1 MIIRVL
7 VDNETSQHDLGA
19 EHGLSILL
27 EFEGR
32 KVLFDFGQ
40 SLLLFK
46 NAKAM
51 GVDLSDVDY
60 AILSHGHYDHGGGLN
75 HFMDICPGAPVY
87 IRKGALDGHYA
98 RRENGRIENI
108 GLAPLVGN
116 GVVFTAEEHQIEEG
130 VMLFSVPPATG
141 FEPSGNRV
149 LFQMDESGCYI
160 RDSFMHEQN
169 LLIEKDGVTL
179 LVAGCAHRGIVNIL
193 EWVKKK
199 YNIIPQF
206 VIGGFHL
213 GKMLDDEETE
223 TLALHRIAKY
233 LIGTQAK
240 YYTGHCTGLASYHK
254 LKGILRDRIGY
265 AEAGSVLAISK
276 GEYES

>member
-7 VDNETSQHDLGA
+7 VDNETSQKDLGA

-27 EFEGR
+27 EFER
-32 KVLFDFGQ
+32 KKVLFDFGQ

-46 NAKAM
+46 NTEAM
-51 GVDLSDVDY
+51 GIDLSDVDY
-60 AILSHGHYDHGGGLN
+60 AILSHGHYDHGGGLK
-75 HFMDICPGAPVY
+75 HFMEICPGAPVY
-87 IRKGALDGHYA
+87 IRKDAFDGHYA
-98 RRENGRIENI
+98 LREDKRIEEI
-108 GLAPLVGN
+108 GLSPLIGN
-116 GVVFTAEEHQIEEG
+116 GVVFTAEEHQVEKG
-130 VMLFSVPPATG
+130 VMLFSVPPAKEL
-141 FEPSGNRV
+141 EPSGNRI
-149 LFQMDESGCYI
+149 LFQKDDSGCYI

-199 YNIIPQF
+199 YQIIPQF
-206 VIGGFHL
+206 VVGGFHL
-213 GKMLDDEETE
+213 RNTLDDEQTE
-223 TLALHRIAKY
+223 DLALRRIAKY

-240 YYTGHCTGLASYHK
+240 YFTGHCTGLASYQK
-254 LKGILRDRIGY
+254 LKSILGDRIEY

-276 GEYES
+276 GANES